1 MGTWGT
7 GLYQDDTT
15 CDVKEEYLNLLKIG
29 TEPEEAMEEMIINW
43 EDCIEDVEEG
53 TLFWFALAETQ
64 WRYGLLDK
72 KVKEIALQYI
82 EEGIDLE
89 RWEEDQ
95 KLYTKRKTELEK
107 LKEKLES
114 EQPQRKKIP
123 KMTFQRAN
131 WKIVERWEEDQKL
144 YTKRKTELEKLK
156 EKLESEQPQR
166 KKIPKMTF
174 QRANWKIG
182 DIILYQILNENL
194 EDHKW
199 YKKYV
204 LLKMAGTRKSNI
216 GSLPREIYYN
226 EYDLLS
232 LYNWIG
238 NKEIDIEK
246 IDKLKIIFLEEENV
260 YEPIV
265 TIVGEY
271 FLEKRNLKK
280 INAKVIKNDM
290 KNLYTDEV
298 RKKYPRYHGH
308 NINNFDTTVI
318 EALEREEKRGNL
330 VKDFEE

>member
-53 TLFWFALAETQ
+53 PLFWFALAETQ
-64 WRYGLLDK
+64 WRYGLLDE

-89 RWEEDQ
+89 RWEEDP
-95 KLYTKRKTELEK
+95 KLYTKRKAELEM

-114 EQPQRKKIP
+114 EQPRRKKIP
-123 KMTFQRAN
+123 KMTFKRAK
-131 WKIVERWEEDQKL
+131 WKV
-144 YTKRKTELEKLK
+144 
-156 EKLESEQPQR
+156 
-166 KKIPKMTF
+166 
-174 QRANWKIG
+174 G

-194 EDHKW
+194 KDHKW

-204 LLKMAGTRKSNI
+204 LLKMVGTNKYNV
-216 GSLPREIYYN
+216 GSLPREKYYD
-226 EYDLLS
+226 EYELLS

-238 NKEIDIEK
+238 DKEIDIEK
-246 IDKLKIIFLEEENV
+246 IDELKIIFIREGTV
-260 YEPIV
+260 YDPSEV

-271 FLEKRNLKK
+271 FLEKKDLKK

-290 KNLYTDEV
+290 KNLYTEEV
-298 RKKYPRYHGH
+298 RKKYPIYSGY
-308 NINNFDTTVI
+308 NIYNFDSVVI
-318 EALEREEKRGNL
+318 DALEREEKRGNL

>member
-1 MGTWGT
+1 MGAWGT

-53 TLFWFALAETQ
+53 PLFWFALAETQ
-64 WRYGLLDK
+64 WRYGLLDE

-82 EEGIDLE
+82 EEGIDLK

-114 EQPQRKKIP
+114 EQPKG
-123 KMTFQRAN
+123 
-131 WKIVERWEEDQKL
+131 
-144 YTKRKTELEKLK
+144 
-156 EKLESEQPQR
+156 

-194 EDHKW
+194 KDHKW

-238 NKEIDIEK
+238 DKEIDIEK
-246 IDKLKIIFLEEENV
+246 IDELKIIFIREGTV
-260 YEPIV
+260 YDPSEV
-265 TIVGEY
+265 TIVGDY
-271 FLEKRNLKK
+271 FLEKKDLKK

-290 KNLYTDEV
+290 KNLYTEEV
-298 RKKYPRYHGH
+298 RKKYPIYSGY
-308 NINNFDTTVI
+308 NIYNFDSVVI
-318 EALEREEKRGNL
+318 DALEREEKRGNL

>member
-1 MGTWGT
+1 MGAWGT

-53 TLFWFALAETQ
+53 PLFWFALAETQ

-114 EQPQRKKIP
+114 EQPKG
-123 KMTFQRAN
+123 
-131 WKIVERWEEDQKL
+131 
-144 YTKRKTELEKLK
+144 
-156 EKLESEQPQR
+156 

-182 DIILYQILNENL
+182 DIILYQILNEKL
-194 EDHKW
+194 KDHKW

-238 NKEIDIEK
+238 DKEIDIEK
-246 IDKLKIIFLEEENV
+246 IDELKIIFLEEENV

-265 TIVGEY
+265 TIVGDY
-271 FLEKRNLKK
+271 FLEKKDLKK

-290 KNLYTDEV
+290 KNLYTEEV
-298 RKKYPRYHGH
+298 RKKYPIYSGY
-308 NINNFDTTVI
+308 NIYNFDSVVI
-318 EALEREEKRGNL
+318 DALEREEKRGNL

>member
-53 TLFWFALAETQ
+53 PLFWFALAETQ
-64 WRYGLLDK
+64 WRYGLLDE

-114 EQPQRKKIP
+114 EQPKG
-123 KMTFQRAN
+123 
-131 WKIVERWEEDQKL
+131 
-144 YTKRKTELEKLK
+144 
-156 EKLESEQPQR
+156 

-182 DIILYQILNENL
+182 DIILYQILNEDL
-194 EDHKW
+194 KDHKW

-238 NKEIDIEK
+238 DKEIDIEK
-246 IDKLKIIFLEEENV
+246 IDELKIIFLEEENV

-271 FLEKRNLKK
+271 FLEKKDLKR

-290 KNLYTDEV
+290 KNLYTEEV
-298 RKKYPRYHGH
+298 RKKYPIYSGY
-308 NINNFDTTVI
+308 NIYNFDSVVI
-318 EALEREEKRGNL
+318 DALEREEKRGNL

>member
-114 EQPQRKKIP
+114 EQPKG
-123 KMTFQRAN
+123 
-131 WKIVERWEEDQKL
+131 
-144 YTKRKTELEKLK
+144 
-156 EKLESEQPQR
+156 

-182 DIILYQILNENL
+182 DIILYQILNEKL
-194 EDHKW
+194 KAHKW

>member
-53 TLFWFALAETQ
+53 PLFWFALAETQ
-64 WRYGLLDK
+64 WRYGLLDE

-82 EEGIDLE
+82 EEEIDLE

-95 KLYTKRKTELEK
+95 KLYTKRKAELEK

-114 EQPQRKKIP
+114 EQPKGKKIP
-123 KMTFQRAN
+123 KMTFKRAK
-131 WKIVERWEEDQKL
+131 WKV
-144 YTKRKTELEKLK
+144 
-156 EKLESEQPQR
+156 
-166 KKIPKMTF
+166 
-174 QRANWKIG
+174 G

-194 EDHKW
+194 KDHKW

-204 LLKMAGTRKSNI
+204 LLKMVGTNKYNV

-226 EYDLLS
+226 EYELLS

-238 NKEIDIEK
+238 DKEIDIEK
-246 IDKLKIIFLEEENV
+246 IDELKIIFIREGTV
-260 YEPIV
+260 YDPSEV

-271 FLEKRNLKK
+271 FLEKKDLKK

-290 KNLYTDEV
+290 KNLYTEEV
-298 RKKYPRYHGH
+298 RKKYPRYYGY
-308 NINNFDTTVI
+308 NIYNFDTTVI
-318 EALEREEKRGNL
+318 DALEREEKRGNL
-330 VKDFEE
+330 VKGFEE

>member
-29 TEPEEAMEEMIINW
+29 TEPKEAMEEMIINW

-53 TLFWFALAETQ
+53 PLFWFALAETQ
-64 WRYGLLDK
+64 WRYGLLDE

-82 EEGIDLE
+82 EEGIDL
-89 RWEEDQ
+89 
-95 KLYTKRKTELEK
+95 
-107 LKEKLES
+107 
-114 EQPQRKKIP
+114 
-123 KMTFQRAN
+123 
-131 WKIVERWEEDQKL
+131 ERWEEDQKL

-238 NKEIDIEK
+238 DKEIDIEK
-246 IDKLKIIFLEEENV
+246 IDELKIIFLEEENV

-271 FLEKRNLKK
+271 FLEKKDLKK

-290 KNLYTDEV
+290 KNLYTEEV

-318 EALEREEKRGNL
+318 RALEREEKRGNL

>member
-114 EQPQRKKIP
+114 EQPKG
-123 KMTFQRAN
+123 
-131 WKIVERWEEDQKL
+131 
-144 YTKRKTELEKLK
+144 
-156 EKLESEQPQR
+156 

-182 DIILYQILNENL
+182 DIILYQILNEKL
-194 EDHKW
+194 KDHKW

-216 GSLPREIYYN
+216 GTLPREIYYN

>member
-1 MGTWGT
+1 MGAWGT

-29 TEPEEAMEEMIINW
+29 TEPKEAMEEMIINW

-53 TLFWFALAETQ
+53 PLFWFALAETQ
-64 WRYGLLDK
+64 WRYGLLDE

-95 KLYTKRKTELEK
+95 KLYTKRKAELEK
-107 LKEKLES
+107 LKEKLGS
-114 EQPQRKKIP
+114 EQTQKKKIP
-123 KMTFQRAN
+123 KMTFQRAK
-131 WKIVERWEEDQKL
+131 WKV
-144 YTKRKTELEKLK
+144 
-156 EKLESEQPQR
+156 
-166 KKIPKMTF
+166 
-174 QRANWKIG
+174 G
-182 DIILYQILNENL
+182 DIILYQILNEDL
-194 EDHKW
+194 KDHKW

-238 NKEIDIEK
+238 DKEIDIEK
-246 IDKLKIIFLEEENV
+246 IDELKIIFIREGTV
-260 YEPIV
+260 YDPSEV
-265 TIVGEY
+265 TIVGDY
-271 FLEKRNLKK
+271 FLEKKDLKK

-290 KNLYTDEV
+290 KNLYTEEV
-298 RKKYPRYHGH
+298 RKKYPIYSGY
-308 NINNFDTTVI
+308 NIYNFDSVVI
-318 EALEREEKRGNL
+318 DALEREEKRGNL

>member
-1 MGTWGT
+1 MGAWGT

-29 TEPEEAMEEMIINW
+29 KGPKEAMEEMIINW
-43 EDCIEDVEEG
+43 EDCIEDVEAG

-64 WRYGLLDK
+64 WKYGLLDE
-72 KVKEIALQYI
+72 KVKEIALKYI

-107 LKEKLES
+107 LKEKLGS
-114 EQPQRKKIP
+114 EQPKG
-123 KMTFQRAN
+123 
-131 WKIVERWEEDQKL
+131 
-144 YTKRKTELEKLK
+144 
-156 EKLESEQPQR
+156 

-194 EDHKW
+194 KDHKW

-216 GSLPREIYYN
+216 GSLPKEIYYN

-238 NKEIDIEK
+238 DKEIDIEK
-246 IDKLKIIFLEEENV
+246 IDELKIIFLEEENV

-271 FLEKRNLKK
+271 FLEKKDLKK

-290 KNLYTDEV
+290 KNLYTEEV

-318 EALEREEKRGNL
+318 DALEREEKRGNL

>member
-1 MGTWGT
+1 MGAWGT

-29 TEPEEAMEEMIINW
+29 KGPKEAMEEMIINW
-43 EDCIEDVEEG
+43 EDCIEDVEAG

-64 WRYGLLDK
+64 WKYGLLDE
-72 KVKEIALQYI
+72 KVKEIALKYI

-107 LKEKLES
+107 LKEKLGS
-114 EQPQRKKIP
+114 EQPKG
-123 KMTFQRAN
+123 
-131 WKIVERWEEDQKL
+131 
-144 YTKRKTELEKLK
+144 
-156 EKLESEQPQR
+156 

-194 EDHKW
+194 KDHKW

-216 GSLPREIYYN
+216 GSLPKEIYYN

-238 NKEIDIEK
+238 DKEIDIEK
-246 IDKLKIIFLEEENV
+246 IDELKIIFIREGTV
-260 YEPIV
+260 YDPSEV
-265 TIVGEY
+265 TIVGDY
-271 FLEKRNLKK
+271 FLEKEDLKK

-290 KNLYTDEV
+290 KNLYTEEV
-298 RKKYPRYHGH
+298 RKKYPIYSGY
-308 NINNFDTTVI
+308 NIYNFDSVVI
-318 EALEREEKRGNL
+318 KALEREEKRGNL
-330 VKDFEE
+330 VKDFE

>member
-15 CDVKEEYLNLLKIG
+15 CDIKEEYLNLLKIG
-29 TEPEEAMEEMIINW
+29 KEPKEAMEEMIINW
-43 EDCIEDVEEG
+43 EECIEDVEEG
-53 TLFWFALAETQ
+53 PLFWFALAETQ
-64 WRYGLLDK
+64 WKYGLLDE
-72 KVKEIALQYI
+72 KVK
-82 EEGIDLE
+82 
-89 RWEEDQ
+89 
-95 KLYTKRKTELEK
+95 
-107 LKEKLES
+107 
-114 EQPQRKKIP
+114 
-123 KMTFQRAN
+123 
-131 WKIVERWEEDQKL
+131 
-144 YTKRKTELEKLK
+144 
-156 EKLESEQPQR
+156 
-166 KKIPKMTF
+166 
-174 QRANWKIG
+174 
-182 DIILYQILNENL
+182 
-194 EDHKW
+194 DHKW

-246 IDKLKIIFLEEENV
+246 IDNLKIIFLEEENV

-265 TIVGEY
+265 TIVGDY

-308 NINNFDTTVI
+308 NINNFDTTI
-318 EALEREEKRGNL
+318 IKALEREEKRGNL

>member
-53 TLFWFALAETQ
+53 PLFWFALAETQ
-64 WRYGLLDK
+64 WRYGLLDE

-89 RWEEDQ
+89 RWEEDP
-95 KLYTKRKTELEK
+95 KLYTKRKAELEM

-114 EQPQRKKIP
+114 EQPRRKKIP
-123 KMTFQRAN
+123 KMTFKRAK
-131 WKIVERWEEDQKL
+131 WKV
-144 YTKRKTELEKLK
+144 
-156 EKLESEQPQR
+156 
-166 KKIPKMTF
+166 
-174 QRANWKIG
+174 G

-194 EDHKW
+194 KDHKW

-204 LLKMAGTRKSNI
+204 LLKMVGTNKYNV
-216 GSLPREIYYN
+216 GSLPREKYYD
-226 EYDLLS
+226 EYELLS

>member
-1 MGTWGT
+1 MGAWGT

-53 TLFWFALAETQ
+53 PLFWFALAETQ

-114 EQPQRKKIP
+114 EQPKG
-123 KMTFQRAN
+123 
-131 WKIVERWEEDQKL
+131 
-144 YTKRKTELEKLK
+144 
-156 EKLESEQPQR
+156 

-182 DIILYQILNENL
+182 DIILYQILNEKL
-194 EDHKW
+194 KDHKW

-238 NKEIDIEK
+238 DKEIDIEK
-246 IDKLKIIFLEEENV
+246 IDELKIIFIREGTV
-260 YEPIV
+260 YDPSEV
-265 TIVGEY
+265 TIVGDY
-271 FLEKRNLKK
+271 FLEKKDLKK

-290 KNLYTDEV
+290 KNLYTEEV
-298 RKKYPRYHGH
+298 RKKYPIYSGY
-308 NINNFDTTVI
+308 NIYNFDSVVI
-318 EALEREEKRGNL
+318 DALEREEKRGNL

>member
-1 MGTWGT
+1 MGAWGT

-53 TLFWFALAETQ
+53 PLFWFALAETQ
-64 WRYGLLDK
+64 WRYGLLDE

-95 KLYTKRKTELEK
+95 KLYTKRKAELEK

-114 EQPQRKKIP
+114 EQPKGKKIP
-123 KMTFQRAN
+123 KMTFKRAK
-131 WKIVERWEEDQKL
+131 WKV
-144 YTKRKTELEKLK
+144 
-156 EKLESEQPQR
+156 
-166 KKIPKMTF
+166 
-174 QRANWKIG
+174 G

-194 EDHKW
+194 KDHKW

-204 LLKMAGTRKSNI
+204 LLKMVGTNKYNV
-216 GSLPREIYYN
+216 GSLPREKYYD
-226 EYDLLS
+226 EYELLS

-238 NKEIDIEK
+238 DKEIDIEK
-246 IDKLKIIFLEEENV
+246 IDELKIIFIREGTV
-260 YEPIV
+260 YDPSEV

-271 FLEKRNLKK
+271 FLEKKDLKK

-290 KNLYTDEV
+290 KNLYTEEV
-298 RKKYPRYHGH
+298 RKKYPIYSGY
-308 NINNFDTTVI
+308 NIYNFDSVVI
-318 EALEREEKRGNL
+318 DALEREEKRGNL

>member
-53 TLFWFALAETQ
+53 PLFWFALAETQ

-114 EQPQRKKIP
+114 EQPKG
-123 KMTFQRAN
+123 
-131 WKIVERWEEDQKL
+131 
-144 YTKRKTELEKLK
+144 
-156 EKLESEQPQR
+156 

-182 DIILYQILNENL
+182 DIILYQILNEKL
-194 EDHKW
+194 KDHKW

>member
-107 LKEKLES
+107 LKENLES
-114 EQPQRKKIP
+114 EQPKG
-123 KMTFQRAN
+123 
-131 WKIVERWEEDQKL
+131 
-144 YTKRKTELEKLK
+144 
-156 EKLESEQPQR
+156 

-182 DIILYQILNENL
+182 DIILYQILNEKL
-194 EDHKW
+194 KDHKW

>member
-1 MGTWGT
+1 MGAWGT

-53 TLFWFALAETQ
+53 PLFWFALAETQ

-114 EQPQRKKIP
+114 EQPKG
-123 KMTFQRAN
+123 
-131 WKIVERWEEDQKL
+131 
-144 YTKRKTELEKLK
+144 
-156 EKLESEQPQR
+156 

-182 DIILYQILNENL
+182 DIILYQILNEKL
-194 EDHKW
+194 KDHKW

-238 NKEIDIEK
+238 DKEIDIEK
-246 IDKLKIIFLEEENV
+246 IDELKIIFIREGTV
-260 YEPIV
+260 YDPSEV

-271 FLEKRNLKK
+271 FLEKKDLKK

-290 KNLYTDEV
+290 KNLYTEEV
-298 RKKYPRYHGH
+298 RKKYPIYSGY
-308 NINNFDTTVI
+308 NIYNFDSVVI
-318 EALEREEKRGNL
+318 DALEREEKRGNL

>member
-1 MGTWGT
+1 MGAWGT

-53 TLFWFALAETQ
+53 PLFWFALAETQ
-64 WRYGLLDK
+64 WRYGLLDE

-89 RWEEDQ
+89 RWEEDP
-95 KLYTKRKTELEK
+95 KLYTKRKAELEM

-114 EQPQRKKIP
+114 EQPRRKKIP
-123 KMTFQRAN
+123 KMTFKRAK
-131 WKIVERWEEDQKL
+131 WKV
-144 YTKRKTELEKLK
+144 
-156 EKLESEQPQR
+156 
-166 KKIPKMTF
+166 
-174 QRANWKIG
+174 G

-194 EDHKW
+194 KDHKW

-204 LLKMAGTRKSNI
+204 LLKMVGTNKYNV
-216 GSLPREIYYN
+216 GSLPREKYYD
-226 EYDLLS
+226 EYELLS

-238 NKEIDIEK
+238 DKEIDIEK
-246 IDKLKIIFLEEENV
+246 IDELKIIFIREGTV
-260 YEPIV
+260 YDPSEV
-265 TIVGEY
+265 TIVGDY
-271 FLEKRNLKK
+271 FLEKKDLKK

-290 KNLYTDEV
+290 KNLYTEEV
-298 RKKYPRYHGH
+298 RKKYPIYSGY
-308 NINNFDTTVI
+308 NIYNFDSVVI
-318 EALEREEKRGNL
+318 DALEREEKRGNL

>member
-29 TEPEEAMEEMIINW
+29 TEPKEAMEEMIINW

-53 TLFWFALAETQ
+53 PLFWFALAETQ
-64 WRYGLLDK
+64 WKYGLLDE

-107 LKEKLES
+107 LKEKLGS
-114 EQPQRKKIP
+114 EQPKG
-123 KMTFQRAN
+123 
-131 WKIVERWEEDQKL
+131 
-144 YTKRKTELEKLK
+144 
-156 EKLESEQPQR
+156 

-238 NKEIDIEK
+238 DKEIDIEK
-246 IDKLKIIFLEEENV
+246 IDELKIIFLEEENV

-265 TIVGEY
+265 TIVGDY
-271 FLEKRNLKK
+271 FLEKKDLKK

-290 KNLYTDEV
+290 KNLYTEEV
-298 RKKYPRYHGH
+298 RKKYPRYYGY
-308 NINNFDTTVI
+308 NINNFDTAVI
-318 EALEREEKRGNL
+318 DALEREEKRGNL
-330 VKDFEE
+330 IKDFEE

>member
-29 TEPEEAMEEMIINW
+29 TEPKEAMEEMIINW

-53 TLFWFALAETQ
+53 PLFWFALAETQ
-64 WRYGLLDK
+64 WRYGLLDE

-114 EQPQRKKIP
+114 EQPKG
-123 KMTFQRAN
+123 
-131 WKIVERWEEDQKL
+131 
-144 YTKRKTELEKLK
+144 
-156 EKLESEQPQR
+156 

-182 DIILYQILNENL
+182 DIILYQILNEDL
-194 EDHKW
+194 KDHKW

-238 NKEIDIEK
+238 DKEIDIEK
-246 IDKLKIIFLEEENV
+246 IDELKIIFIREGTV
-260 YEPIV
+260 YDPSEV
-265 TIVGEY
+265 TIVGDY
-271 FLEKRNLKK
+271 FLEKKDLKK

-290 KNLYTDEV
+290 KNLYTEEV
-298 RKKYPRYHGH
+298 RKKYPIYSGY
-308 NINNFDTTVI
+308 NIYNFDSVVI
-318 EALEREEKRGNL
+318 DALEREEKRGNL

>member
-1 MGTWGT
+1 MGAWGT

-29 TEPEEAMEEMIINW
+29 TEPKEAMEEMIINW

-53 TLFWFALAETQ
+53 PLFWFALAETQ
-64 WRYGLLDK
+64 WRYGLLND

-114 EQPQRKKIP
+114 KQPQI
-123 KMTFQRAN
+123 
-131 WKIVERWEEDQKL
+131 
-144 YTKRKTELEKLK
+144 
-156 EKLESEQPQR
+156 